1 MGTHVDPP
9 PAPRRLDIKIGYI
22 CNNRCHFCAQGD
34 KRSACASR
42 GADEVLRELG
52 EARGRGFGGVVFTG
66 GEATLHPDL
75 LDFVRE
81 AKRLKYQA
89 IQLQTNGRMLAYKDL
104 CERLME
110 AGVNEFAPAI
120 HGSRPAVHEALTR
133 AEGSWRQT
141 AAGIRNLKSL
151 GAYVLTNTV
160 VTSGN
165 YEDLPDLA
173 RLLVRLGVDMYQFAF
188 VHVVG
193 TAWKNRAWIVPRMSE
208 AVPYVRRGLEV
219 GLSAGIPAY
228 TEAIPLCMM
237 RGLERCVAED
247 IIPDTAVVDSTRVE
261 DFGHW
266 RRTEGK
272 AKGPPCGRCRLAGSC
287 EGPWK
292 EYPELYGWEE
302 FRPA

>member
-1 MGTHVDPP
+1 MGTSLK
-9 PAPRRLDIKIGYI
+9 RLDIKIGYT
-22 CNNRCHFCAQGD
+22 CNNRCRFCAQGD
-34 KRSACASR
+34 KRSFCAAR

-52 EARGRGFGGVVFTG
+52 EARANGFGGVVFTG

-81 AKRLKYQA
+81 AKRLKYES
-89 IQLQTNGRMLAYKDL
+89 IQLQTNGRMLAYREL
-104 CERLME
+104 CERLLE
-110 AGVNEFAPAI
+110 AGVNEFGPSI
-120 HGSRPAVHEALTR
+120 HGSRPAVHEDLTR

-141 AAGIRNLKSL
+141 VAGIRNLKSL

-160 VTSGN
+160 VTSRN

-173 RLLVRLGVDMYQFAF
+173 RLLVRLGADSYQFAF
-188 VHVVG
+188 VHIVG
-193 TAWKNRAWIVPRMSE
+193 TAWENREWIVPRMT
-208 AVPYVRRGLEV
+208 AVMPHVRRGLEV
-219 GLSAGIPAY
+219 GLSAGRQAY

-237 RGLERCVAED
+237 SGLESCVAES
-247 IIPDTAVVDSTRVE
+247 IIPDTAVVDSRRVE

-272 AKGPPCGRCRLAGSC
+272 AKGPPCGRCGFSASC

-302 FRPA
+302 FRPV